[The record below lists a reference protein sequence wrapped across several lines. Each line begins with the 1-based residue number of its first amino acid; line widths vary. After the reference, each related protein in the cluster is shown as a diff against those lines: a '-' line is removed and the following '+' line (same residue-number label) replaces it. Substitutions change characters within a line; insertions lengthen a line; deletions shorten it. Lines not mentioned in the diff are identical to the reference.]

1 MAAIRVPM
9 FWRLSHSCDRWS
21 RVRIFYFLFF
31 FLFSSSLRFPSC
43 LGREEIN
50 AGNDRETRLHEEV
63 GGWGESKEVA
73 WRWQAHSLT

>member
-21 RVRIFYFLFF
+21 RVRIFYIFSFF
-31 FLFSSSLRFPSC
+31 FLLLCDFLLC
-43 LGREEIN
+43 LGWEEIN

-73 WRWQAHSLT
+73 RRWQAHSLT